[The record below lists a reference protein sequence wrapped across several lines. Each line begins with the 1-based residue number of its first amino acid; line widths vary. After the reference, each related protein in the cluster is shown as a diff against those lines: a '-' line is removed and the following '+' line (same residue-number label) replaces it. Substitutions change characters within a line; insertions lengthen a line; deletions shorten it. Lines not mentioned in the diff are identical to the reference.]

1 MKTKQKSSKMMR
13 EAKMERKEMDKK
25 KGKQRMPSMKKAM
38 ADMKMGMM

>member
-25 KGKQRMPSMKKAM
+25 KGKKRMPSMKKAM
-38 ADMKMGMM
+38 MDMQKGM